1 MVFSAGAAGGE
12 TGMSSAVAVVI
23 VTYNSAAQIGPCL
36 DALRRHAFQGGTGAG
51 VDVVV
56 VDNASSDATCE
67 IVETRAPFARLIRNR
82 SNRGFAGA
90 VNQAVRVSTSPL
102 VLLLNPDA
110 ELETGLGDLVRPFDS
125 PEVAAAGG
133 KLVGTSGE
141 WQRGFNVRSFPT
153 PAALLMEV
161 LLVNRVWPRNP
172 VNRRYR
178 MLDLDP
184 RRAQDVDQPAG
195 AFLMFRR
202 EIWEKLD
209 GLDEAFHPIWFED
222 VDFCWRIRQNG
233 SRTLFVPGAVARHE
247 GGHSLRG
254 ASVHFRQLAW
264 YGSFL
269 RFCNKHYSAGTFRLL
284 RAATAVGL
292 GVRWCACWGAGGSSD
307 RKAYGSAL
315 KMVMGSQA
323 AHNVSANVGP
333 APIVES

>member
-1 MVFSAGAAGGE
+1 M
-12 TGMSSAVAVVI
+12 TNAVAVVI
-23 VTYNSAAQIGPCL
+23 VTYNSADEIGPCL
-36 DALRRHAFQGGTGAG
+36 DALRRHVLQGEGTGDG

-90 VNQAVRVSTSPL
+90 VNQAVRVTTSPL

-110 ELETGLGDLVRPFDS
+110 DLETGLGDLVRAFDS
-125 PEVAAAGG
+125 PEVGAAGG
-133 KLVGTSGE
+133 KLVGRSGE

-153 PAALLMEV
+153 PAALLMEA
-161 LLVNRVWPRNP
+161 LLVNRVWARNP

-178 MLDLDP
+178 MLDFDP

-202 EIWEKLD
+202 EVWEKLD

-222 VDFCWRIRQNG
+222 VDLCWRIRESG
-233 SRTLFVPGAVARHE
+233 ARILFVPGAVARHE

-254 ASVHFRQLAW
+254 ASVRFRQLAW

-269 RFCNKHYSAGTFRLL
+269 RFCNKHFSGGAFQVL

-292 GVRWCACWGAGGSSD
+292 CVRWCACWGAGSSND
-307 RKAYGSAL
+307 RKAYSSAL